1 MELPEIALGDGRK
14 AKFVRRPKA
23 ADASRAHRIAGP
35 KGTDI
40 DRSAAY
46 LAAMVEIDGAPVNME
61 AVLGLY
67 MEDYEAL
74 VAAIPVFQSTPP
86 L

>member
-1 MELPEIALGDGRK
+1 MTELPEIKLSDGRT

-23 ADASRAHRIAGP
+23 ADASRAHRVAGA

-46 LAAMVEIDGAPVNME
+46 IAQIIEIDGAPAVME
-61 AVLGLY
+61 DVLNLL
-67 MEDYEAL
+67 MDDYEAL
-74 VAAIPVFQSTPP
+74 TQAIPTNFS
-86 L
+86 